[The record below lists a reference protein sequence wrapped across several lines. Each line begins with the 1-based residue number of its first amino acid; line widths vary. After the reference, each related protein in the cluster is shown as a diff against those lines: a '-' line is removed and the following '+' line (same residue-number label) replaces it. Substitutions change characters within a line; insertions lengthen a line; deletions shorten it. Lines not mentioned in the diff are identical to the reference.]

1 MGLEEQFQREVLDGC
16 RVLSKEHSYSPTYF
30 LKMVYEQGAVKA
42 AKALLASKEPAEGLF
57 TLWKIGRLDMSIEA
71 MVLDSR
77 YESLFTEEERKIA
90 RKRLADLNYLP
101 RRNTHNA
108 SKD

>member
-57 TLWKIGRLDMSIEA
+57 TLWEIGRLDMSIEA
-71 MVLDSR
+71 MALSPQ
-77 YESLFTEEERKIA
+77 YIELFTEDERRAAK
-90 RKRLADLNYLP
+90 KRLADLGYKLP
-101 RRNTHNA
+101 P
-108 SKD
+108 KE